1 MLPRVLIY
9 LPKQFQRRFFEID
22 QPEKRIAYGQIMPN
36 GFQKGISKHGQVDN
50 LSPLLLKWVRSGE
63 LKYIQK
69 HIETVQGIRLYSEP
83 FKFFRC

>member
-1 MLPRVLIY
+1 
-9 LPKQFQRRFFEID
+9 
-22 QPEKRIAYGQIMPN
+22 MPN

-50 LSPLLLKWVRSGE
+50 LSLKWVRSRE

-69 HIETVQGIRLYSEP
+69 HTETVQGIPLYSEP

>member
-1 MLPRVLIY
+1 
-9 LPKQFQRRFFEID
+9 
-22 QPEKRIAYGQIMPN
+22 MPN

-50 LSPLLLKWVRSGE
+50 LSPLLLKWVRSRE

-69 HIETVQGIRLYSEP
+69 HIETVQGIPLYSEP